1 MTNREYAKKERSF
14 IKACELAEI
23 PATGR
28 QASKYRRERGKAYEF
43 IKEALVEVVKEEKD
57 AD

>member
-1 MTNREYAKKERSF
+1 MTNREFAKKNRAF

-28 QASKYRRERGKAYEF
+28 QASKYRRERGKAYSF
-43 IKEALVEVVKEEKD
+43 KPRVEVEEVPN